1 MEVKIKEFEKR
12 VIDAVS
18 DLRVLLGAT
27 CVDVSVSID
36 KHEKE
41 CRTDV
46 KFFTELGPEQIA
58 QRPISG
64 CGGCMSD

>member
-1 MEVKIKEFEKR
+1 MEVKIKDFEKR

-27 CVDVSVSID
+27 RVDVSISID
-36 KHEKE
+36 KYERE

-46 KFFTELGPEQIA
+46 KFFTSSGPEQIA
-58 QRPISG
+58 ERPVPG